1 MYKICLKETE
11 EKTETFV
18 DFDEILTFSERVVQF
33 KCGKYL
39 YSCKEWHEQ
48 LKDFAK
54 RLTQS
59 VVEK

>member
-18 DFDEILTFSERVVQF
+18 DFDEILAFNERVIHF
-33 KCGKYL
+33 KCGKYIN
-39 YSCKEWHEQ
+39 SCKEWHEQ